1 MSTYPDRVVQAPGP
15 LTEAIDH
22 DTENHSPALS
32 KEGSKS
38 GSGFSA
44 KKEYDADL
52 ERSTTVHEGE
62 QKYNRLGW
70 MKLTTLLIVE
80 AIALGSLSVPSA
92 FASVGMVAG
101 VILCVGI
108 CLIAIYTSYVIGQVK
123 LKYPH
128 IEHYADAVKPIW
140 GRFGY
145 ELTGVMFALFL
156 ILLVGSHTLTGTIAF
171 IRIVDDPTICALVW
185 AAISAIILFALAV
198 PPSFSEFAILGYID
212 FVSIVIAIGITIIAT
227 GVVATESA
235 GGMASVPWS
244 AWPPADMTLKSAF
257 LSTTNIIFAY
267 SFAVC
272 QFSFMSEMHTP
283 TDYVK
288 SIWALGLIEIF
299 IYTVCLPPTNLSACL
314 LTRRDRYFLLKNT
327 SLTIFT
333 AYWRSRLRL
342 CRCRCQQPRSPVCRL

>member
-1 MSTYPDRVVQAPGP
+1 MDASQQTSLDSGRDQNSGKDPKDRKMG
-15 LTEAIDH
+15 
-22 DTENHSPALS
+22 
-32 KEGSKS
+32 
-38 GSGFSA
+38 
-44 KKEYDADL
+44 L
-52 ERSTTVHEGE
+52 EDDNELGIATTIEKGE

-108 CLIAIYTSYVIGQVK
+108 GLIAIYTSYVIGQVK

-128 IEHYADAVKPIW
+128 IEHYADAVKLIW

>member
-1 MSTYPDRVVQAPGP
+1 MSTYPDRVVKAPGP
-15 LTEAIDH
+15 LTESIDNH
-22 DTENHSPALS
+22 NGTENDSPALS
-32 KEGSKS
+32 KEGSKN
-38 GSGFSA
+38 GSGFSG
-44 KKEYDADL
+44 KKEYDGDL

-108 CLIAIYTSYVIGQVK
+108 GLIAIYTSYVIGQVK

-128 IEHYADAVKPIW
+128 IEHYADAVKLIW

-227 GVVATESA
+227 GVVATDSA

-299 IYTVCLPPTNLSACL
+299 IYTVCLPATILCARLSA
-314 LTRRDRYFLLKNT
+314 RKYFPAAT
-327 SLTIFT
+327 F
-333 AYWRSRLRL
+333 Y
-342 CRCRCQQPRSPVCRL
+342 